1 MFGVSKKKR
10 CFKRIK
16 SDIYNVTIFT
26 LFRWHTQ
33 KKMFFAAYL
42 NYLNELKQHNS

>member
-1 MFGVSKKKR
+1 MFGVSKKKQ

-33 KKMFFAAYL
+33 KMSFASYL
-42 NYLNELKQHNS
+42 KYWNELKQHNS